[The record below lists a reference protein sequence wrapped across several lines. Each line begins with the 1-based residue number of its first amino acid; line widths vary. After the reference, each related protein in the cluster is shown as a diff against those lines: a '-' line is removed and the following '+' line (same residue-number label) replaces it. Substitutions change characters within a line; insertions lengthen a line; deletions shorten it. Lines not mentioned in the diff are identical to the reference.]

1 MSPPGEPPLDP
12 ELSRRVADSRR
23 RPETEFPAVVPVG
36 TLQFDRTEPT
46 AIAVTCV
53 LAYSNGFEF
62 FVTRVL
68 RPDGPRFGL
77 GAGPAPPHLR
87 TGRAVNQSLEI
98 GVEFADGGRFF
109 ATDTPPLDDEDATG
123 PVLHFGGGVGSAHR
137 SDDRWWVWPLPPS
150 GRLDFIAR
158 LEAAE
163 RRVSMEAQLI
173 LDASQRI
180 VRPWSSA

>member
-23 RPETEFPAVVPVG
+23 RPETEFPAVAPVG

-87 TGRAVNQSLEI
+87 TGRAV
-98 GVEFADGGRFF
+98 
-109 ATDTPPLDDEDATG
+109 
-123 PVLHFGGGVGSAHR
+123 
-137 SDDRWWVWPLPPS
+137 
-150 GRLDFIAR
+150 
-158 LEAAE
+158 
-163 RRVSMEAQLI
+163 
-173 LDASQRI
+173 
-180 VRPWSSA
+180 

>member
-12 ELSRRVADSRR
+12 ELSRRGADSRR

-87 TGRAVNQSLEI
+87 TGRTVNQSLEI

-123 PVLHFGGGVGSAHR
+123 PVLHFGGVSAVRTGRTTAGGSGHCRQAVGWTSSPGLKQPNDGSAWKR
-137 SDDRWWVWPLPPS
+137 S
-150 GRLDFIAR
+150 
-158 LEAAE
+158 
-163 RRVSMEAQLI
+163 
-173 LDASQRI
+173 
-180 VRPWSSA
+180 